1 MVKRKHYLEKLKKLK
16 DTHIIKVIT
25 GVRRCGKSTLFLQF
39 RDYLLESGID
49 NEQIIYINFEDLNFE
64 PLLEYKALYKYISDR
79 LNKNKKNYIF
89 LDEIQEVENFQK
101 AVDSLFIKDNVDIYI
116 TGSNANMLSGEL
128 ATLLSGRYIEISM
141 LPLSFK
147 EYLELTKKEKREA
160 WSLYFEN
167 GGFPYINQIQ
177 DKQVKMDYLSGIYN
191 TVLLKDIVARNK
203 IQDISLLENIIK
215 FLFNN
220 VGNIVS
226 AKKIADSL
234 TSFGRKTSSS
244 TVEAYIRALE
254 DAFIL
259 YKVNRFDIKGKQ
271 LLKSLEKYYIVDIG
285 LRRLLLN
292 DTHKDIGHILENIV
306 YLELI
311 RRGYNIS
318 IGKVGDLEIDF
329 VAELNGDVVYYQV
342 ATTILDENTFA
353 REISPLQKIKDH
365 FPKYIISMDEIK
377 IVDNGIKNIYILDF
391 LLEI

>member
-1 MVKRKHYLEKLKKLK
+1 MVKREYYLEKLKKLK

-101 AVDSLFIKDNVDIYI
+101 VVDSLFLKDNVDIYI

-147 EYLELTKKEKREA
+147 EYLELAKKEKREA
-160 WSLYFEN
+160 WTLYFEN

-177 DKQVKMDYLSGIYN
+177 DRQVKMDYLSGIYN

-203 IQDISLLENIIK
+203 IQDINLLENIIK

-220 VGNIVS
+220 IGNIVS

-244 TVEAYIRALE
+244 TVETYIRALE

-292 DTHKDIGHILENIV
+292 DSHRDIGHILENIV

-311 RRGYNIS
+311 RRGYNVS

-329 VAELNGDVVYYQV
+329 VAELNGDIIYYQV

-353 REISPLQKIKDH
+353 REINPLQKVKDH
-365 FPKYIISMDEIK
+365 YPKFIISMDEIK
-377 IVDNGIKNIYILDF
+377 IVDNGIKNINILDF
-391 LLEI
+391 LLEK